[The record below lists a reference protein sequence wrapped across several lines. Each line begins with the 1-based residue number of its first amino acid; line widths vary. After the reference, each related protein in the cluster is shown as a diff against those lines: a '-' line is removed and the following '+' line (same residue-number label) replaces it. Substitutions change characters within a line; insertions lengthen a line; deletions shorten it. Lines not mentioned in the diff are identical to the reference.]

1 MKYVYGKYDLGYAGI
16 PRWKD
21 GIPPGSQ
28 RMKIVPALY
37 KRNTKFIKKLLYS
50 SRLVYCS
57 VLLALIWAALKC
69 CQWYDAMND
78 CGLKNDKSD

>member
-1 MKYVYGKYDLGYAGI
+1 M
-16 PRWKD
+16 
-21 GIPPGSQ
+21 
-28 RMKIVPALY
+28 
-37 KRNTKFIKKLLYS
+37 KKLLYS